1 METYDAT
8 ALRAELSRDEGRK
21 PRIYI
26 DTVGKTTGGVGRN
39 LSDVPFSDD
48 EIDLMLTNDI
58 VRTTAALDK
67 NLAWWRN
74 LDPIRQRV
82 IVNMAFNLGV
92 AGLLTFTNTLAAIQR
107 GDYSSAATG
116 MLQSKWAVQVGARA
130 TRLSNMMRTGS
141 V

>member
-1 METYDAT
+1 METYDAS

-58 VRTTAALDK
+58 ARTTAALDK
-67 NLAWWRN
+67 NLTWWRN

-82 IVNMAFNLGV
+82 IVNMAFNLGI
-92 AGLLTFTNTLAAIQR
+92 AGLLTFTNTLAAIR
-107 GDYSSAATG
+107 SGDYAGAATG
-116 MLQSKWAVQVGARA
+116 MLQSKWATQVGARA

>member
-1 METYDAT
+1 METYDAQ

-21 PRIYI
+21 ARIYI

-58 VRTTAALDK
+58 ARTTAALDK

-92 AGLLTFTNTLAAIQR
+92 AGLLTFTNTIAAVR
-107 GDYSSAATG
+107 SGNYAAAATG
-116 MLQSKWAVQVGARA
+116 MLQSKWAKQVGDRA
-130 TRLSNMMRTGS
+130 VRLSNMMRTGA